1 MRKTVVTFGLIAGAI
16 LSIMMLAT
24 IPFMDSIGFDRGE
37 VIGYTT
43 MVLAF
48 LLIFFGVRSYRDN
61 VAGGFVSFSR
71 AFGVGALI
79 AVVASVCYVATWEL
93 IYYKLAP
100 DFVAKYQAYT
110 IEKARAS
117 GESQAAIDKRV
128 ADMQRMVELYKN
140 PAINVA
146 ITFIEPL
153 PVGLVIALVSAG
165 ILRRRPPRRSPA
177 EGASHPQSAVTSQQ
191 GS

>member
-1 MRKTVVTFGLIAGAI
+1 MRRTVLTFGLIAGVI

-24 IPFMDSIGFDRGE
+24 LPFMDRIGFDRGE

-61 VAGGFVSFSR
+61 VAGGFVSFGR
-71 AFGVGALI
+71 AFSVGALI

-110 IEKARAS
+110 IEQARAS

-128 ADMQRMVELYKN
+128 ADMQRFAELYKN

-165 ILRRRPPRRSPA
+165 ILRRGPRQRAPR
-177 EGASHPQSAVTSQQ
+177 EEVAVVV
-191 GS
+191 

>member
-1 MRKTVVTFGLIAGAI
+1 MRKTVLTFGLIAGVI
-16 LSIMMLAT
+16 LSVMMLAT
-24 IPFMDSIGFDRGE
+24 LPFLDRIGFDHGE

-61 VAGGFVSFSR
+61 VAGGFVSFGR
-71 AFGVGALI
+71 ALSVGALI
-79 AVVASVCYVATWEL
+79 VAVASVCYVATWEL

-117 GESQAAIDKRV
+117 GESQAAIDERV
-128 ADMQRMVELYKN
+128 AEMQRMVELYKN

-146 ITFIEPL
+146 ITFLEPL

-165 ILRRRPPRRSPA
+165 ILRRRPQRRAPA
-177 EGASHPQSAVTSQQ
+177 EGVAVAV
-191 GS
+191 

>member
-1 MRKTVVTFGLIAGAI
+1 MRKTVLTFGLIAGVI

-24 IPFMDSIGFDRGE
+24 LPFLDRIGFDRGE

-61 VAGGFVSFSR
+61 VAGGFVSFGR
-71 AFGVGALI
+71 ALSVGALI
-79 AVVASVCYVATWEL
+79 VVVASVWYVATWEL
-93 IYYKLAP
+93 IYYKIAP
-100 DFVAKYQAYT
+100 DFGAKYSAYA

-117 GESQAAIDKRV
+117 GESQAAIDKR
-128 ADMQRMVELYKN
+128 AAEMQRMVELYKN

-146 ITFIEPL
+146 ITFLEPL
-153 PVGLVIALVSAG
+153 PVGLIIALVSAG
-165 ILRRRPPRRSPA
+165 ILRRRPQRRSRA
-177 EGASHPQSAVTSQQ
+177 EGVAVAV
-191 GS
+191 